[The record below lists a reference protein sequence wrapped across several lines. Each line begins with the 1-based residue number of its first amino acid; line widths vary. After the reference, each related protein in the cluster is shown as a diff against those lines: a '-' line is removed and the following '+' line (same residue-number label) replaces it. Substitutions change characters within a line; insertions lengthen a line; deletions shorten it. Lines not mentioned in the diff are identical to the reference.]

1 LNRLYPP
8 VGRTINHGIAI
19 TDGISDQKGDV
30 DLFHFKG
37 NNLDTVDINV
47 ARLGGGF
54 QPCIELWGPTGIK
67 IANACGGYPSY
78 NSATISGAKLDKG
91 VGRYVMIIWELGDN
105 TTGTYSLSLQCL
117 AGSCF
122 SSPPTCN
129 GVQATLYGSNSDD
142 ILVGTDL
149 RDVIVG
155 LGGNDIIHGLGGNDL
170 ICGDNGND
178 VLIGGPG
185 SDILIGGFDND
196 TLKGNAG
203 DDSLLGN
210 RGNDTL
216 NGGPDNDRLFGHG
229 GNDTLS
235 GGAGDDD
242 LHGGSDDDVCDGGA
256 GSDMEL
262 DFSCELM
269 TDIEL

>member
-1 LNRLYPP
+1 M
-8 VGRTINHGIAI
+8 INYGIDIIDEAVDLI
-19 TDGISDQKGDV
+19 RGDV
-30 DLFHFKG
+30 DFFLFNG
-37 NNLDTVDINV
+37 NNLNTVDIHA
-47 ARLGGGF
+47 ARLSGSAAGVD
-54 QPCIELWGPTGIK
+54 PCLELWGPDGIL
-67 IANACGGYPSY
+67 IARACGVNARSNTINGAELDQGSGFYVILVWDW
-78 NSATISGAKLDKG
+78 NSDEG
-91 VGRYVMIIWELGDN
+91 
-105 TTGTYSLSLQCL
+105 GTYSLSLQCL

-203 DDSLLGN
+203 DDSLLGS